1 MTGTVLR
8 PPHLLVAS
16 HHAAAAQELQRLAER
31 HGYTVLRGYTAI
43 QALELA
49 RSERPDMVIL
59 DESLPD
65 IDSLDT
71 ARALRDD
78 PAIGPSTPIFL
89 ITAGHP
95 TTAEHH
101 AALRAGVWEHL
112 SHPFQLEEIS
122 TKLYNYV
129 LFKRD
134 GDRTRAGERLADSSG
149 LYTDKGFVLRARE
162 LTLQAFYHSAPLACV
177 ALAPLVPPGRDP
189 AGPVDFVARV
199 LKATGR
205 RSDAIGRVRANQFAV
220 VAPGTDRVGAVHLAQ
235 RLARAMRAASPAAP
249 PLRAGYDALANARS
263 TSIEPAH
270 LVSRAVQALQLAQA
284 SPQAHWI
291 QEYTN

>member
-1 MTGTVLR
+1 MARPVLR

-16 HHAAAAQELQRLAER
+16 HHAAAGLELQELAER
-31 HGYTVLRGYTAI
+31 HGYTVLRAYTAL
-43 QALELA
+43 QALDLA
-49 RSERPDMVIL
+49 GSAKPDMVIL

-65 IDSLDT
+65 IDSLDA

-78 PAIGPSTPIFL
+78 PAIGSSTPILL

-101 AALRAGVWEHL
+101 AALRAGVWECL

-129 LFKRD
+129 LLKLD
-134 GDRTRAGERLADSSG
+134 ADRTRAGERLADDTG
-149 LYTDKGFVLRARE
+149 LYTDQGLALRARE
-162 LTLQAFYHSAPLACV
+162 LTLQAFHHGAPLACV

-199 LKATGR
+199 LRASGR
-205 RSDAIGRVRANQFAV
+205 RSDAVGRLGPTRFAV
-220 VAPGTDRVGAVHLAQ
+220 VAAGTDRIGAVLLAH
-235 RLARAMRAASPAAP
+235 RLGRAVRAASPAAP
-249 PLRAGYDALANARS
+249 LLRAGYDALANARA
-263 TSIEPAH
+263 TSIEPTH
-270 LVSRAVQALQLAQA
+270 LVSRAVQALEVAQA
-284 SPQAHWI
+284 STHPDWVQP
-291 QEYTN
+291 YTN

>member
-1 MTGTVLR
+1 MVGTVLR

-16 HHAAAAQELQRLAER
+16 HHAAAGLELQELAER
-31 HGYTVLRGYTAI
+31 HGYTVLRAYTAI
-43 QALELA
+43 QALDLA
-49 RSERPDMVIL
+49 RSARPDMVIL

-129 LFKRD
+129 LFKLD
-134 GDRTRAGERLADSSG
+134 ADRTRAAGRLADDTG
-149 LYTDKGFVLRARE
+149 LYTDQGLALRARE
-162 LTLQAFYHSAPLACV
+162 LTLQAFHHSAPLACV

-189 AGPVDFVARV
+189 AGAVAFVARV
-199 LKATGR
+199 LKASGR
-205 RSDAIGRVRANQFAV
+205 RSDAIGRVGVNQFAV
-220 VAPGTDRVGAVHLAQ
+220 VAPGTDRIGAVLLAH
-235 RLARAMRAASPAAP
+235 RLTRALRAASPAAP
-249 PLRAGYDALANARS
+249 PVCAGYDALANART
-263 TSIEPAH
+263 TSIEPTH
-270 LVSRAVQALQLAQA
+270 LVSRAVQALAVAQA
-284 SPQAHWI
+284 SAHPDWI
-291 QEYTN
+291 QPYTA